1 MSLEER
7 PKGLTS
13 KEKLR
18 RSVDDLKKELTVL
31 EKTVLTENR
40 DKPREVQRV
49 DEEKGQSYQM
59 IRQFIEQEIV
69 SKYGQCSVQV
79 HFLGWHFLTVK
90 H

>member
-69 SKYGQCSVQV
+69 SKYGHCSAQV
-79 HFLGWHFLTVK
+79 HFSASL
-90 H
+90 

>member
-31 EKTVLTENR
+31 ENTVLTENR

-49 DEEKGQSYQM
+49 EEKGQSYQM

-69 SKYGQCSVQV
+69 SKYGHCSAQV
-79 HFLGWHFLTVK
+79 SFLCIF
-90 H
+90 

>member
-7 PKGLTS
+7 PKGLTA
-13 KEKLR
+13 KEKRSQLR

-49 DEEKGQSYQM
+49 DEEKGQ
-59 IRQFIEQEIV
+59 
-69 SKYGQCSVQV
+69 
-79 HFLGWHFLTVK
+79 
-90 H
+90 

>member
-69 SKYGQCSVQV
+69 SKYGHCSVQI
-79 HFLGWHFLTVK
+79 HFF
-90 H
+90 